1 MKKYLQVLLIVGLL
15 VMFSACGGSTE
26 STTDAESDVQQVS
39 GQLPTPVV
47 SDGAAEQAVIENR
60 AAYGDYSDDDL
71 DASLVA
77 EDMSFVK
84 LKGDSILFE
93 GSGAVV
99 NGSILTITEPG
110 VYSISGTLDDGQIL
124 VDSAA
129 DGVVRLIL
137 NGASLSSS
145 TTAPIYI
152 QNADKA
158 VITLAD
164 GTENYVSDGSTY
176 VYPSAEVTEP
186 NAAIFSNDDLTI
198 NGNGSLTVN
207 ANYNNGIG
215 TDDDLKIISGSIMV
229 KAVND
234 GIKGKDSVCIK
245 DGTITVNAGS
255 DGLQSSNDTDAEKGT
270 ILIEGGTLNIISGL
284 DGIQAETILT
294 VYDGNLTISSGGGSA
309 NGISQSRTD
318 NFGGGRM
325 PGQTEQT
332 VDTESMKGLKAGTT
346 LTINNGVINIDSADD
361 ALHSNDAITINGGEL
376 TLTSGDDGMHADTSL
391 EINDGMIV
399 ITQSYEGIES
409 ALITING
416 GNLHITASDDAIS
429 VAGGNDESGLGGRP
443 GQGNFAQNTNYYLYI
458 NDGYLYL
465 DAGGDGLDS
474 NGSIDMNGGT
484 VIVNGPTND
493 GNGALDYMSTF
504 TMDGGILIAVGSSGM
519 AMTPTSD
526 STQYSV
532 LVNFSSQAAAGTM
545 LHFETSNGQ
554 EIVTFVPSK
563 VYQSILIST
572 PEIANGMTLD
582 LYSGGSHDGTLLDGL
597 YTGGTYTA
605 GTLITSLDITSV
617 ITGSGMGGGGMFP
630 GDGMPPGGG
639 GGGRG
644 R

>member
-1 MKKYLQVLLIVGLL
+1 MKKYFQVLLIVGLL
-15 VMFSACGGSTE
+15 IMISACAGNPEGSADTE
-26 STTDAESDVQQVS
+26 VDVPQENE
-39 GQLPTPVV
+39 QLPDPTI
-47 SDGAAEQAVIENR
+47 SNGAEEQAIVESGVV
-60 AAYGDYSDDDL
+60 YGDYSTVDL
-71 DASLVA
+71 DASLNV
-77 EDMSFVK
+77 EGMSTIK

-99 NGSILTITEPG
+99 DGSTLTITEPG

-137 NGASLSSS
+137 NSASISSS

-164 GTENYVSDGSTY
+164 GTDNYVSDGSPY
-176 VYPSAEVTEP
+176 VYPSADIDEP

-234 GIKGKDSVCIK
+234 GIKGKDSVSIK
-245 DGTITVNAGS
+245 DGTITINAGS
-255 DGLQSSNDTDAEKGT
+255 DGLQSSNDTDAEKGM
-270 ILIEGGTLNIISGL
+270 ILIEDGTLNIIAGL
-284 DGIQAETILT
+284 DGIQAETTLT
-294 VYDGNLTISSGGGSA
+294 IYGGNLTISSGGGSA
-309 NGISQSRTD
+309 NGVSKSQT
-318 NFGGGRM
+318 NGFGGRM
-325 PGQTEQT
+325 PNQTDQI
-332 VDTESMKGLKAGTT
+332 VATESMKGLKAGKAI
-346 LTINNGVINIDSADD
+346 TINNGVINIDSADD
-361 ALHSNDAITINGGEL
+361 ALNSNAAITINGGDLKL
-376 TLTSGDDGMHADTSL
+376 TAGDDGMHADTSL
-391 EINDGMIV
+391 DINAGTIV
-399 ITQSYEGIES
+399 IHQSYEGIES
-409 ALITING
+409 AVITING
-416 GNLHITASDDAIS
+416 GNMHITASDDAINM
-429 VAGGNDESGLGGRP
+429 AGGNDESGLGGRP
-443 GQGNFAQNTNYYLYI
+443 GQGNFTQNMSYYLYI

-493 GNGALDYMSTF
+493 GNGALDYMRTF
-504 TMDGGILIAVGSSGM
+504 TLDGGILIAAGSSGM

-532 LVNFSSQAAAGTM
+532 LVNFSSQVAAGTM

-554 EIVTFVPSK
+554 EIVTFVPVK
-563 VYQSILIST
+563 EVQSILIST
-572 PEIANGMTLD
+572 PELANGMALD
-582 LYSGGSHDGTLLDGL
+582 LYSGGTYDGTLLDGL
-597 YTGGTYTA
+597 YTGGTYTP

-617 ITGSGMGGGGMFP
+617 ITGSGMGGGGM
-630 GDGMPPGGG
+630 MPGGG

>member
-1 MKKYLQVLLIVGLL
+1 MKKYFQVLMIVGLL
-15 VMFSACGGSTE
+15 IMLSACAGNSEVPANTGTE
-26 STTDAESDVQQVS
+26 EQQESE
-39 GQLPTPVV
+39 QLPTPVV
-47 SDGAAEQAVIENR
+47 SDGTTEQAVMESR

-71 DASLVA
+71 DASLDA
-77 EDMSFVK
+77 ADMSTIK

-93 GSGAVV
+93 GNGAVV
-99 NGSILTITEPG
+99 DGTTLTITEPG

-137 NGASLSSS
+137 NSASISSS

-158 VITLAD
+158 VITLAN
-164 GTENYVSDGSTY
+164 GTDNYVSDGSTY
-176 VYPSAEVTEP
+176 VYPNADITEP

-215 TDDDLKIISGSIMV
+215 TDDDLKIISGNIMV

-234 GIKGKDSVCIK
+234 GIKGKDSVSIK
-245 DGTITVNAGS
+245 DGIITINASS
-255 DGLQSSNDTDAEKGT
+255 DGLQSSNDTDAEKGV
-270 ILIEGGTLNIISGL
+270 ILIEGGTLNIIAGL
-284 DGIQAETILT
+284 DGIQAETTLT
-294 VYDGNLTISSGGGSA
+294 IYDGNLTISSGGGST
-309 NGISQSRTD
+309 NGISHSQMD
-318 NFGGGRM
+318 GFGGRM

-332 VDTESMKGLKAGTT
+332 VNTDSMKGLKAGTAI
-346 LTINNGVINIDSADD
+346 TINNGVINIDSADD
-361 ALHSNDAITINGGEL
+361 ALNSNDAITINGGEL

-391 EINDGMIV
+391 DIKAGTIV
-399 ITQSYEGIES
+399 IHQSYEGIES
-409 ALITING
+409 AVITING
-416 GNLHITASDDAIS
+416 GNMHITASDDAIN

-443 GQGNFAQNTNYYLYI
+443 GQGNFTQNINYYLYI

-493 GNGALDYMSTF
+493 GNGALDYMRTF
-504 TMDGGILIAVGSSGM
+504 TLDGGILIAAGSAGM

-532 LVNFSSQAAAGTM
+532 LVNFSSQVAAGTI
-545 LHFETSNGQ
+545 LHFETSDGQ
-554 EIVTFVPSK
+554 EIATFVPSK

-605 GTLITSLDITSV
+605 GTLVTSLDITSV
-617 ITGSGMGGGGMFP
+617 ITGSGMGGGGM
-630 GDGMPPGGG
+630 MPGGG